1 MSLATIYSFIGTLI
15 TINTVLALV
24 TIFRKPRSIA
34 SILAWFMFL
43 VFSGIGFL
51 GYLFLGRGLDRTTTR
66 RFEEENKYNLS
77 ILGQRVHENNEKFGP
92 KDMTPTKNY
101 LKGILIIWS
110 EHRFVVGIMYN
121 FI

>member
-43 VFSGIGFL
+43 VFYQESGFL

-66 RFEEENKYNLS
+66 RFEEETNITCPFLAKEFMKTMKNLD
-77 ILGQRVHENNEKFGP
+77 QRHDTARKI
-92 KDMTPTKNY
+92 T
-101 LKGILIIWS
+101 
-110 EHRFVVGIMYN
+110 
-121 FI
+121 